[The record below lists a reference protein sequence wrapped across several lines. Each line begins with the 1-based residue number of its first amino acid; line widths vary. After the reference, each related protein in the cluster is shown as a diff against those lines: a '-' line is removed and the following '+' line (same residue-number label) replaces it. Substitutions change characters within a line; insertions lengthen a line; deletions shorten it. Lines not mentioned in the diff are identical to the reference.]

1 MKKSDIISDD
11 KIENIKQKPFDHY
24 EENKP
29 KRSKLVRRLL
39 NIFDHIIDLFT

>member
-1 MKKSDIISDD
+1 MKKSEIIRDD

-24 EENKP
+24 EETKP

-39 NIFDHIIDLFT
+39 NISETIIDLST